1 MRKPESSKLVS
12 RRTILATILASDIH
26 RQQQPLIKRFF
37 GSNVIVKAAKFAIRG
52 TLKGV
57 DPSEQHSGL
66 GNLVL
71 EDSSIIR
78 GNSVYAICTERK
90 PRE

>member
-1 MRKPESSKLVS
+1 MRKPRSSKLVS
-12 RRTILATILASDIH
+12 RRTILATILASDTH
-26 RQQQPLIKRFF
+26 KQQKQLTYGFLNRH
-37 GSNVIVKAAKFAIRG
+37 VIVKAAKFAIRG